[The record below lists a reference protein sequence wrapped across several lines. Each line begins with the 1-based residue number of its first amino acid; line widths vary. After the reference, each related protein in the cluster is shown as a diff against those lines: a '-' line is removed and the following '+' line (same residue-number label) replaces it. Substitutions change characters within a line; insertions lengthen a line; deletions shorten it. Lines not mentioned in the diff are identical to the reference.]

1 MTDRQQQIL
10 AILADAP
17 AATIKSLAGTLY
29 VSEAS
34 VRRDIARLEQEGMVH
49 RVYGGVMLATRD
61 SSVVPLSM
69 RDGEHSAQKEHIA
82 RMAAALVP
90 DGATIML
97 DASSTVR
104 RMVKYLSERKRL
116 TIITNNERIFSE
128 LGASDATVYCTG
140 GLYHRENH
148 AFAGPAAEA
157 FLRTVSADM
166 LFFSSQG
173 ISPDGEITDF
183 SESETALR
191 RVMLERA
198 AKRICL
204 MDSSKLGVRGTFHLC
219 NLDAVDILLSE
230 KPLEGLC
237 PPRPPAQGL

>member
-1 MTDRQQQIL
+1 
-10 AILADAP
+10 
-17 AATIKSLAGTLY
+17 
-29 VSEAS
+29 
-34 VRRDIARLEQEGMVH
+34 
-49 RVYGGVMLATRD
+49 
-61 SSVVPLSM
+61 VPLSV

-104 RMVKYLSERKRL
+104 RMVKYLSDRRRL

-128 LGASDATVYCTG
+128 PCASDTKIYCTG

-157 FLRTVSADM
+157 FLRSISADM

-173 ISPDGEITDF
+173 LSHDGEITDF
-183 SESETALR
+183 SESETSLR

-198 AKRICL
+198 SKRVCL

-219 NLDAVDILLSE
+219 NLDAVDVLLSE
-230 KPLEGLC
+230 KTLGGLC